1 MNNQDNTILNC
12 PEKFIKY
19 IRNRYGEIS
28 GFLMIVISLVKVIC
42 TSDHMFGRA
51 IWDENFEIARV
62 KRGEFL
68 NFQKSRG

>member
-1 MNNQDNTILNC
+1 M
-12 PEKFIKY
+12 EKLV
-19 IRNRYGEIS
+19 
-28 GFLMIVISLVKVIC
+28 GFLMIVISLVEVIC

-51 IWDENFEIARV
+51 IWDENLEIARV